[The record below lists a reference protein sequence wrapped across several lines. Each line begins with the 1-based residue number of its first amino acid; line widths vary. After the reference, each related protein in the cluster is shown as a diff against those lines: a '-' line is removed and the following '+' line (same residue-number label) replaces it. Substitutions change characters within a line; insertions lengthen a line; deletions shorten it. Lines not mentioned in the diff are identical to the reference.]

1 MVTRTV
7 VFPLDLTE
15 EQEEILFETVDLYTK
30 SWNYCVGV
38 AWEEEIAS
46 KKKLH
51 NATYYHIRKTIGL
64 KSQYTCSSR
73 DRAFEAV
80 LSAREL
86 DKNGKKVSKPHS
98 TSIPVRLDKNTFCFK
113 DDRAFVSVTTQEKRI
128 KIPLTWH
135 RQAARYRSWGCI
147 SGEIGFNRWGLPVLR
162 LFFIKEPLI
171 CPRTDVVIGTDRGIK
186 RPIVLSSN
194 KFFGKASWREHE
206 RKLLSCIARLQSK
219 GTKSAKRR
227 LKKVWRRLILFR
239 ENCDRVVAKEI
250 ISLLQ
255 PGDAIVIENLK
266 NIRDR
271 CGSKGKAHKKHRA
284 KVGRWSFKRLENLIR
299 YYAQLK
305 GIYVEVVSPQNTS
318 RMCSKCGIIDKK
330 NRRSRSIYQCSCG
343 LKLNADLNAA
353 RNIANR
359 WREANGGTS
368 GPIVN
373 RPIVAVAT

>member
-1 MVTRTV
+1 V
-7 VFPLDLTE
+7 VFPLDLTR
-15 EQEEILFETVDLYTK
+15 EQENILFETVDLYTK

-38 AWEEEIAS
+38 AWKEEVIS
-46 KKKLH
+46 KEKLH

-80 LSAREL
+80 LSARDLE
-86 DKNGKKVSKPHS
+86 KKGKKVSMPYS
-98 TSIPVRLDKNTFCFK
+98 TSIPIRLDKNTFCFK
-113 DDRAFVSVTTQEKRI
+113 DDRASVVVTTQEERI

-147 SGEIGFNRWGLPVLR
+147 SGEIGFDRWSRPILR
-162 LFFIKEPLI
+162 LFFIKEPLV
-171 CPRTDVVIGTDRGIK
+171 CPRTNVIIGADRGIK

-194 KFFGKASWREHE
+194 KFFGKASWKEHE
-206 RKLLSCIARLQSK
+206 RKLLAHIARLQSQ

-239 ENCDRVVAKEI
+239 EDCDRVVAKEI
-250 ISLLQ
+250 IGLLK
-255 PGDAIVIENLK
+255 PGSTIVIEDLK
-266 NIRDR
+266 HIRDR
-271 CGSKGKAHKKHRA
+271 CGIRGKAHKKHRA

-305 GIYVEVVSPQNTS
+305 GVYVEVVSPKNTS
-318 RMCSKCGIIDKK
+318 RMCSKCGVVDKK
-330 NRRSRSIYQCSCG
+330 NRRSRSIYHCSCG
-343 LKLNADLNAA
+343 LRLNADLNAA

-359 WREANGGTS
+359 WREANGGTP